1 MNYSEEY
8 DRRFYE
14 QLDFEFHKQP
24 GDKMGYHT
32 ADECKVK
39 IMAIKTQL
47 ELIES
52 MSDDTSIKHVC
63 DSINQLCDE
72 LCREDIVFKEFRQL

>member
-1 MNYSEEY
+1 MISQ
-8 DRRFYE
+8 FYE
-14 QLDFEFHKQP
+14 QLDFGFHKQP

-47 ELIES
+47 ELIVG
-52 MSDDTSIKHVC
+52 MSEDDAISHVC

-72 LCREDIVFKEFRQL
+72 LCREDIVFKEIRQI